1 MAAIINITGRLAFDP
16 ETRDAGSSSV
26 TKFKIP
32 VDTGW
37 KDDDRFTT
45 WWLVEV
51 WGKRGQTLQQHVR
64 KGSVIQVWG
73 EACVREDSK
82 ADGSTGY
89 SPEVKNASWDFTPKQ
104 QQDGQQS
111 QSGGGYGRTPAPNT
125 GNHPA
130 PDNSMSDDIPF

>member
-16 ETRDAGSSSV
+16 ETRNAGSSSV

-37 KDDDRFTT
+37 KEGEKFTT

-51 WGKRGQTLQQHVR
+51 WGKRGQTLQQHVG

-73 EACVREDSK
+73 EACVREYSK
-82 ADGSTGY
+82 SDGSTGY
-89 SPEVKNASWDFTPKQ
+89 SPEIKNASWDFTPKVREESAQ
-104 QQDGQQS
+104 GGGDHVGGQSSGGYGGQQ
-111 QSGGGYGRTPAPNT
+111 GGGYG
-125 GNHPA
+125 GN
-130 PDNSMSDDIPF
+130 NSGIPF